1 MISLSK
7 LKSDELFH
15 AYAGIA
21 FIMLIVP
28 ISLTKGLHLPVFV
41 LILCYIFYMI
51 LNRKQG
57 VSFLLVALGLT
68 YCSGSMGDAM
78 NFSRNAY
85 LKLFLL
91 ATVLLTFLCFY
102 VLRKKRSGLNA
113 PSFFIIL
120 YIILSVFYQNDIT
133 KTLLMIAGTHIAFC
147 IGRYDGITPNQA
159 FELFFFCVFFTF
171 FYTVLEYHFGICPYR
186 FIYES
191 TSTFGLGGI
200 HRAQGLLGN
209 PLLLC
214 SVSMLFLT
222 CIFWNALEKGH
233 INKLYLVIC
242 LYLALIVTSR
252 TSIYTASILFVFY
265 LFYSKNFFSFK
276 NLVITLVT
284 IGLFYFTVQ
293 YYFGDILI
301 NLEERF
307 ETGNYA
313 HRESALSTTLNVLK
327 DHPLGLGNQLAVQI
341 QHYATD
347 GFKDGMTTLDNFLC
361 TQFSVYGYL
370 GILLILFYWYYNYR
384 MIFKWNNKKYQQAGA
399 LLVLYFLLIG
409 MSFDLEAY
417 INLNLPY
424 YIIISSFFNKNSI
437 KHNIKIRTTYEKN
450 NI

>member
-1 MISLSK
+1 MISFSK
-7 LKSDELFH
+7 FKSDELFH

-28 ISLTKGLHLPVFV
+28 VSLTRGLYIPVFA
-41 LILCYIFYMI
+41 LITCYILYMI

-78 NFSRNAY
+78 HFSGNAY

-91 ATVLLTFLCFY
+91 TTVLLTFLCYY
-102 VLRKKRSGLNA
+102 VLCNKRTGLNA

-120 YIILSVFYQNDIT
+120 YILLSILYQNDIT

-159 FELFFFCVFFTF
+159 FKLFGFCFLFTF
-171 FYTVLEYHFGICPYR
+171 FYTVLEYHYRVCPYM
-186 FIYES
+186 FIYKS
-191 TSTFGLGGI
+191 TSLFGLEI
-200 HRAQGLLGN
+200 QRAQGLLGN

-214 SVSMLFLT
+214 SITMLFLT
-222 CIFWNALEKGH
+222 CIFLNALEKGRF
-233 INKLYLVIC
+233 NKFYLVIC
-242 LYLALIVTSR
+242 LYLALIVMSR
-252 TSIYTASILFVFY
+252 TSIFTGAILFVFY
-265 LFYSKNFFSFK
+265 TFYSKTLYSFK
-276 NLVITLVT
+276 NLVFTLVA
-284 IGLFYFTVQ
+284 IVLFYFTVQ
-293 YYFGDILI
+293 YYFSGII
-301 NLEERF
+301 FNLEERF
-307 ETGNYA
+307 VTGNYA

-341 QHYATD
+341 QHYASE
-347 GFKDGMTTLDNFLC
+347 GFKEEMTTLDNFLC

-370 GILLILFYWYYNYR
+370 GILLILFYWYYNYK
-384 MIFKWNNKKYQQAGA
+384 MIFKWNNKKNQQVGVF
-399 LLVLYFLLIG
+399 LIMYFLLIG

-417 INLNLPY
+417 INMNLPY
-424 YIIISSFFNKNSI
+424 YIIISSFFNQNSTE
-437 KHNIKIRTTYEKN
+437 HNIMIRSAYEKN